1 MNKLIFVVVLVLLA
15 STNPDKSNYI
25 EYTKQQILGHNPSGI
40 VSMFADPLI
49 DRTTTEKDLC
59 IATIYTTYYGER
71 KVTTL
76 GMFNRFIP
84 LK

>member
-1 MNKLIFVVVLVLLA
+1 MRKLILISALVILA
-15 STNPDKSNYI
+15 YTNPPKSNYI

-84 LK
+84 LR

>member
-1 MNKLIFVVVLVLLA
+1 MRKLILISALVILA
-15 STNPDKSNYI
+15 YTNPPKSNYI
-25 EYTKQQILGHNPSGI
+25 EYTKQQILGHNHSGI
-40 VSMFADPLI
+40 ISMFADPLI
-49 DRTTTEKDLC
+49 DRTTTENDLG

-84 LK
+84 LR